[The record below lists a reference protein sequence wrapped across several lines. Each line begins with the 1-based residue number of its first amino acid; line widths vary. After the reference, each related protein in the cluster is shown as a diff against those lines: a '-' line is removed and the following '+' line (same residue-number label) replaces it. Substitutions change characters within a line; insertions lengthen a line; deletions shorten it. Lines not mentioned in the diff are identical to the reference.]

1 MTTPAFPFARSPDTA
16 ATDAVLIEALHACAR
31 RHVPALRSIY
41 DLTAPRLLGELT
53 QMLGDRHMAEAMLE
67 DCYVHV
73 WQLAGTY
80 NPERCRPGTW
90 LLSIARHHAI
100 DSLREQP
107 LLTPADEVDASLR
120 LTDAAL
126 TEEIAS
132 PEQRVL
138 QLAYLSGRSPAE
150 IARAL
155 EWPLRRVQA
164 AIRQG
169 LRAMQGAPAP

>member
-1 MTTPAFPFARSPDTA
+1 MTRPAFPFARSQGA
-16 ATDAVLIEALHACAR
+16 EVTDSELIDALHACAR
-31 RHVPALRSIY
+31 RSVPALRRIY
-41 DLTAPRLLGELT
+41 DLTASRLFGELV
-53 QMLGDRHMAEAMLE
+53 QMLGDRRAAEAMLE
-67 DCYVHV
+67 DCYAHI

-90 LLSIARHHAI
+90 LLSMARHHAI
-100 DSLREQP
+100 DSLREQQP
-107 LLTPADEVDASLR
+107 ATPADEVDAALR

-126 TEEIAS
+126 SEDCPS

-138 QLAYLSGRSPAE
+138 RLAYLSGRSSVE

-169 LRAMQGAPAP
+169 LGAMLGNAAP

>member
-1 MTTPAFPFARSPDTA
+1 M
-16 ATDAVLIEALHACAR
+16 LIEALHACAR
-31 RHVPALRSIY
+31 RSVPALQRIY
-41 DLTAPRLLGELT
+41 ELTAPRLLGELV
-53 QMLGDRHMAEAMLE
+53 QMLGDRHAAEAMLE
-67 DCYVHV
+67 DCYLHI

-90 LLSIARHHAI
+90 LLSIARHQAI

-107 LLTPADEVDASLR
+107 LATPPDEVDASLQ

-126 TEEIAS
+126 SEEIPL

-138 QLAYLSGRSPAE
+138 RLAYLSGRSPAE

-169 LRAMQGAPAP
+169 LKAMQDAPAP